1 MGIGGELQ
9 TNRGT
14 MTKNNDENTTAME
27 STCHSFGDFGAL
39 LHEIPVGDAE
49 TLVAYVND
57 LVEYRDSFENL
68 GIAIKRFVD
77 RAIECLRLASNTDV
91 EWEASISTAYKLLD
105 AASFLPTG
113 IPSASESPPESP
125 PEEAEAQDCS
135 VVVIEEDSTEYSVP
149 TFTPDDQELVSEFVN
164 ESTEYLDE
172 AESALLTLEEH
183 PEDIDTIDTIFRCF
197 HTIKG
202 VAAFLGFEAV
212 AALSHRAE
220 SLLSRARD
228 KEIRLTGGY
237 ATLALQ
243 SVDNL
248 KGFIDNIRVGEM
260 STLPPSFRRLM
271 AILQNPDAH
280 VSSENGS
287 QAVSSAVST
296 NDGTAD
302 TSAPQEEPT
311 LAVAVSATA
320 VAPPQAEASTPPQA
334 EVVLQVAASAGLSA
348 VDKGSAEPSN
358 EPAKASTAPKATEPK
373 ATAPKATAPKAT
385 AQKVEATVRVRTD
398 RLDRLID
405 AVGELVIA
413 QSMVTEDPLSNQIG
427 LQKKVIHAGKIIR
440 DLQDMTLALRMVP
453 LKATMQ
459 KMSRVVRDV
468 ARKQSKR
475 VELVT
480 EGSETEIDRGMVDVI
495 SDPLVHM
502 VRNSVDHGIESEAE
516 RVAAGKP
523 PVGQI
528 MLSAKHSQGSVVVSL
543 VDDGKGLDRKKIAS
557 KAISQGIIESDEGMT
572 DSDVFRLI
580 FSAGFSTAEVVT
592 DVSGRGVGM
601 DVVRRAIESL
611 KGSIDIRSVLG
622 QGTTFDI
629 RLPLTL
635 AITDGMLVKVG
646 AQRYIIP
653 TVNIVRSLRPLQ
665 NELSSVTGCGELV
678 SLRGEQ
684 VPIYRLHEI
693 YGVED
698 AQQDPTKALLVIVS
712 DGDRMAAIMVDSL
725 LGKQQAVTKSLGEGI
740 GNIPGV
746 SGGAILGDGRVGLI
760 LDPNTL
766 IAFAR
771 ESGKKQQRRTLAK
784 MSGNSQ
790 MAAMELL

>member
-1 MGIGGELQ
+1 MLKAPMGIGGELQ

-57 LVEYRDSFENL
+57 LIEYRDSFGNL
-68 GIAIKRFVD
+68 SIAIKGFVD
-77 RAIECLRLASNTDV
+77 RAIECLRQASNTDV
-91 EWEASISTAYKLLD
+91 EWDASISTAYKLLD
-105 AASFLPTG
+105 AASFLPTAIESSG
-113 IPSASESPPESP
+113 DSPSDSPGESQP
-125 PEEAEAQDCS
+125 AQVEAQAVG

-149 TFTPDDQELVSEFVN
+149 TFTQDDQELVSEFVN

-183 PEDIDTIDTIFRCF
+183 PEDIETIDTIFRCF

-260 STLPPSFRRLM
+260 SSLPPNFRQLM
-271 AILQNPDAH
+271 GILQNPDAH
-280 VSSENGS
+280 VSSENGVEVAGS
-287 QAVSSAVST
+287 AAPKNDGTANTSEPQEKAALPVTVSSAV
-296 NDGTAD
+296 
-302 TSAPQEEPT
+302 
-311 LAVAVSATA
+311 
-320 VAPPQAEASTPPQA
+320 VAPPRAEASPQA
-334 EVVLQVAASAGLSA
+334 EMSPPPETPAGISTA
-348 VDKGSAEPSN
+348 EKGGAEPSY
-358 EPAKASTAPKATEPK
+358 ESVQAAAPKTI
-373 ATAPKATAPKAT
+373 APAAT

-468 ARKQSKR
+468 ARKQGKR

-502 VRNSVDHGIESEAE
+502 VRNSVDHGIESEAD
-516 RVAAGKP
+516 RVAVGKP

-528 MLSAKHSQGSVVVSL
+528 KLSAKHSQGSVVVSL

-557 KAISQGIIESDEGMT
+557 KAISQGIIESDKDMS

-622 QGTTFDI
+622 EGTTFDI

-646 AQRYIIP
+646 TQRYIIP

-665 NELSSVTGCGELV
+665 NDLSSVTGRGELV

-693 YGVED
+693 YRVED

-771 ESGKKQQRRTLAK
+771 ESGKKQQRRAVAK
-784 MSGNSQ
+784 VSGDAQ
-790 MAAMELL
+790 MAAMELS